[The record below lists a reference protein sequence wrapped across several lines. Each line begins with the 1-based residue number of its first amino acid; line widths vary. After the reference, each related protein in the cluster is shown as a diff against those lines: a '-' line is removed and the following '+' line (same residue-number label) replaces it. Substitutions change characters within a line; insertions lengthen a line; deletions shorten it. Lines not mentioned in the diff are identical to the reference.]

1 MPTAWLRRRD
11 YGGLPTWRAAAGG
24 CDLDVQMLGRVR
36 RRLGGRRRRRGRWA
50 WHVRRDGRDIAE
62 GEAGDLEQA
71 KRAAETA
78 GAAAPL
84 PEQQQLT
91 ERSR

>member
-1 MPTAWLRRRD
+1 LTPWYRQRASGGGFRTWL
-11 YGGLPTWRAAAGG
+11 AAVDDA
-24 CDLDVQMLGRVR
+24 CDLSILVIGTDRFSWL
-36 RRLGGRRRRRGRWA
+36 
-50 WHVRRDGRDIAE
+50 VRRDDRDIAE